1 MCNHIPF
8 LCYPNPSP
16 EPPPDTD
23 PSGTPLP
30 TIRCARPR
38 NLPEQ
43 LLLQDAKAG
52 NCRAIQGGPDDILG
66 DVSRLVAL
74 YGGNPE
80 DWYKITSIQAF
91 TINGASV
98 QVHWFEN
105 AKIFQQVELKFKR
118 QYPKIAPK
126 NL

>member
-1 MCNHIPF
+1 MNRGV
-8 LCYPNPSP
+8 LRDES
-16 EPPPDTD
+16 
-23 PSGTPLP
+23 L
-30 TIRCARPR
+30 R
-38 NLPEQ
+38 NLQEQ

-80 DWYKITSIQAF
+80 DWYKITSIHAF
-91 TINGASV
+91 VINAASV
-98 QVHWFEN
+98 QVHGLEN
-105 AKIFQQVELKFKR
+105 GEFLQQVELNFKR
-118 QYPKIAPK
+118 QYPKIAPQ